1 VGYGK
6 GNILA
11 IGQTG
16 LFPRRGYNGRRFNA
30 AKAAQHIVPQTD
42 SRLVLGFPGA
52 NFGTL
57 QADHRLPFRTNGII
71 IPPIFEKI
79 CAKVFTKTN
88 FICIIIYISKNRGAE
103 G

>member
-1 VGYGK
+1 VGHGK
-6 GNILA
+6 GYICPIHQA
-11 IGQTG
+11 R
-16 LFPRRGYNGRRFNA
+16 LFPRPDNNGRRIDP
-30 AKAAQHIVPQTD
+30 AKAAEHPVPQTD

-88 FICIIIYISKNRGAE
+88 FICIIIYISKTQGVE